1 MIKFL
6 IKLGITAISL
16 LAFAWGLDLII
27 THNLRHS
34 DARMFHTYNAI
45 YNGDLQCD
53 ALVMG
58 SSRGQVQ
65 YSTSIIDSI
74 TGLNCYNISV
84 DGRCIDAEVTIYN
97 FYRRHCPKPKLIIQ
111 NVDWGTL
118 QMSNG
123 YEREQYLPYLR
134 SDKLLFNEI
143 KDREDFTWADHYIP
157 LWRYSGY
164 HETIKEGLGLPAKM
178 ARPKN
183 IDKGFIAT
191 DKEWDGAAFRQIDT
205 LGLTVNPEAV
215 EIFDRYL
222 AQCQSEGIQVVMVYA
237 PFYIGA
243 TRKMGPA
250 ADTMFA
256 LYQSFADRYG
266 CQILNY
272 TYDSISYDTLN
283 FYNASHLNR
292 RGAEQFSIKLAK
304 DLKELIS
311 QSFFQSQSD
320 CKRL

>member
-1 MIKFL
+1 MRRFL
-6 IKLGITAISL
+6 IKLGITAIAL
-16 LAFAWGLDLII
+16 LSIAWGLDLLI

-45 YNGDLQCD
+45 YSDTLQCD
-53 ALVMG
+53 AVVMG

-65 YSTSIIDSI
+65 YDVRILDSI

-84 DGRCIDAEVTIYN
+84 DGRCIDAEVIIYN
-97 FYRRHCPKPKLIIQ
+97 AYRHHAPKPRLIIQ
-111 NVDWGTL
+111 NIDWGTL

-123 YEREQYLPYLR
+123 YEREQYLPYL
-134 SDKLLFNEI
+134 DKDDLYKQTCESEGFNLA
-143 KDREDFTWADHYIP
+143 DRWLP
-157 LWRYSGY
+157 LKRYSGY
-164 HETIKEGLGLPAKM
+164 RNVIFEGLGLPAKI
-178 ARPKN
+178 ARPEN
-183 IDKGFIAT
+183 IYKGYIAT

-205 LGLTVNPEAV
+205 LGITVNPEAV
-215 EIFDRYL
+215 EIFGRYL

-243 TRKMGPA
+243 TQKMGSA
-250 ADTMFA
+250 VDTMFA
-256 LYQSFADRYG
+256 LYQSYTDHYG

-292 RGAEQFSIKLAK
+292 RGAELFSTKLAK

-311 QSFFQSQSD
+311 QSD

>member
-1 MIKFL
+1 MRKFL

-16 LAFAWGLDLII
+16 LAFAWGLDLFI

-34 DARMFHTYNAI
+34 DARMFNTYNAI
-45 YNGDLQCD
+45 YGDNLQCD
-53 ALVMG
+53 ALIMG

-65 YSTSIIDSI
+65 YSSSIIDSI
-74 TGLNCYNISV
+74 AGLNCYNISV

-97 FYRRHCPKPKLIIQ
+97 FYRRHCPNPKLIIQ

-134 SDKLLFNEI
+134 TDKLLYKEV
-143 KDREDFTWADHYIP
+143 KDREDFTWADYYIP
-157 LWRYSGY
+157 LMRYAGY
-164 HETIKEGLGLPAKM
+164 HETIKEGLGLPAQM

-183 IDKGFIAT
+183 IYKGYIAT
-191 DKEWDGAAFRQIDT
+191 DKEWDGTAFRQIDT
-205 LGLTVNPEAV
+205 LGITINPEAV

-250 ADTMFA
+250 ADSMFA

-292 RGAEQFSIKLAK
+292 RGAEQFSLKLAY
-304 DLKELIS
+304 DLKNLL
-311 QSFFQSQSD
+311 
-320 CKRL
+320 K

>member
-1 MIKFL
+1 MQKKPLKRFL
-6 IKLGITAISL
+6 LKLGITAVAL
-16 LAFAWGLDLII
+16 CGVAWGLDWVI
-27 THNLRHS
+27 THNLRRS
-34 DARMFHTYNAI
+34 DARMFSTYNAI
-45 YNGDLQCD
+45 YGDTLRCD
-53 ALVMG
+53 AVVMG

-65 YSTSIIDSI
+65 YDVRILDSI

-84 DGRCIDAEVTIYN
+84 DGRCIDAEVIIYN
-97 FYRRHCPKPKLIIQ
+97 AYRHHAPKPRLIIQ
-111 NVDWGTL
+111 NIDWGTL

-123 YEREQYLPYLR
+123 YEREQYLPYL
-134 SDKLLFNEI
+134 DKDDLYKQTCEGEGFNLA
-143 KDREDFTWADHYIP
+143 DRWIP
-157 LWRYSGY
+157 LKRYSGY
-164 HETIKEGLGLPAKM
+164 RNVIFEGLGLPAKI
-178 ARPKN
+178 ARPEN
-183 IDKGFIAT
+183 IYKGYIAT

-205 LGLTVNPEAV
+205 LGITVNPEAV

-243 TRKMGPA
+243 TQKMGSA
-250 ADTMFA
+250 VDTMFA

-272 TYDSISYDTLN
+272 TYDSICYDTLN
-283 FYNASHLNR
+283 FYNASHLSR
-292 RGAEQFSIKLAK
+292 RGAELFSTKLAK

-311 QSFFQSQSD
+311 QSD